1 MPLVRM
7 VTSVA
12 GVDFDFHAGDEVDL
26 PAERAQQA
34 VAAGWG
40 ELVRSRAPETPE
52 RAAGGRGSS
61 VETTDRQR
69 TRRVQRRD

>member
-52 RAAGGRGSS
+52 RASEARTGAP
-61 VETTDRQR
+61 ETTDRQR
-69 TRRVQRRD
+69 TRRVTRRD